1 MMLTVA
7 ELIAALSAYP
17 KDAFVYAYE
26 GEVTGVVIVDS
37 TDKEIGYVEC
47 REGRP

>member
-1 MMLTVA
+1 MLTVA

-26 GEVTGVVIVDS
+26 GEVTGVVIVDRDH
-37 TDKEIGYVEC
+37 TEIGYIEA
-47 REGRP
+47 RES